1 MRTAAP
7 FAFDESFASTGIG
20 LDISFI
26 RFRDEQVS
34 RRPRPAYC
42 VGNLCL
48 VRSLNRLSGFHSIH
62 MKKRRFYQHKGFFF
76 HNLKENVKTHET
88 IYFHYCIQ
96 KYGALG
102 RPILDVIDLHLDLV
116 L

>member
-1 MRTAAP
+1 MLDLSEMRTAAP

-34 RRPRPAYC
+34 CRPRPAYC

-48 VRSLNRLSGFHSIH
+48 VRRSLNRLSGFHSIH
-62 MKKRRFYQHKGFFF
+62 MKKRRLYQHKCFFF
-76 HNLKENVKTHET
+76 S
-88 IYFHYCIQ
+88 
-96 KYGALG
+96 
-102 RPILDVIDLHLDLV
+102 
-116 L
+116 